1 MPELDPKDDPR
12 VDLAVERT
20 LLSWERTQ
28 LAWIRTVLALIAGG
42 IGLDKGLEV
51 IHEQRLINQTAL
63 VKSAETIG
71 ISLSIIASVV
81 ILFSTVFFILRVN
94 TLSKMTKIKTAWIF
108 GTIFISVL
116 IIILAVTIS
125 YVLITT

>member
-1 MPELDPKDDPR
+1 MIEIDLNDDPR

-28 LAWIRTVLALIAGG
+28 LAWIRTVLALVAGG

-51 IHEQRLINQTAL
+51 IHEQRLIKQTAL
-63 VKSAETIG
+63 VQSAQAIG
-71 ISLSIIASVV
+71 ISLSIIASVT
-81 ILFSTVFFILRVN
+81 IIFSTIFFVIRVR
-94 TLSKMTKIKTAWIF
+94 TLSKMTKIKTVWLF
-108 GTIFISVL
+108 GTVFISLL

>member
-1 MPELDPKDDPR
+1 MPEN
-12 VDLAVERT
+12 VQA
-20 LLSWERTQ
+20 TQ